1 MVRIRYVIVLH
12 KKNIFPFFLFL
23 GGVDRSGKQIDNVS
37 DLPPQAQAIF
47 ARLGI
52 KVIYQGALTTI
63 RVRLDLWSKSIRRAW
78 TTVSIQL

>member
-1 MVRIRYVIVLH
+1 M
-12 KKNIFPFFLFL
+12 KKNMFFL

-52 KVIYQGALTTI
+52 KVIY
-63 RVRLDLWSKSIRRAW
+63 
-78 TTVSIQL
+78 